1 MVQMENIMQ
10 LSVTE
15 AKARLTDLVRRA
27 EAGDDVVLTRRGR
40 PAVRLVPVSNKPS
53 ADERWA
59 LLEALRGSAK
69 HSVGPDAA
77 HSADWLYDDFGCPA

>member
-1 MVQMENIMQ
+1 MQ
-10 LSVTE
+10 FSVTE

-27 EAGDDVVLTRRGR
+27 EAGDEIVLTKRGQ
-40 PAVRLVPVSNKPS
+40 PSVRLVPVKEKPN

-69 HSVGPDAA
+69 NSFGPDAA
-77 HSADWLYDDFGCPA
+77 RSADFLYDDFGLPA